1 MIEQGGWSIAP
12 NFWCLA
18 MRFKR
23 VENDSESITMTTP
36 MPPMCV
42 VCARIKEDRSFSC
55 EAFPDGIPDEI
66 AFRYIDHRN
75 PYPGDSGLRFV
86 PKDSPATEMILDF
99 YKTVPAGGMDI
110 PTVENF
116 EDRID

>member
-1 MIEQGGWSIAP
+1 MIEQGGWSTVP

-18 MRFKR
+18 MRSER
-23 VENDSESITMTTP
+23 AENDREIITMTTP

-42 VCARIKEDRSFSC
+42 VCERIAKDRSFTC
-55 EAFPDGIPDEI
+55 EAFPDGIPDDI

-75 PYPGDSGLRFV
+75 PYLGDGGLQFV
-86 PKDSPATEMILDF
+86 PIDSPATEMILDF
-99 YKTVPAGGMDI
+99 YKTVPTGGMDI

-116 EDRID
+116 DDGMD